1 MNINTDSNIIQ
12 TPKKIKKI
20 GVLTSGGDAPGMN
33 AALRSVV
40 RTAIYNGLQVMGI
53 KKGYNGLINGDIF
66 ELTARGVSDTL
77 QRGGTILQ
85 TARSTEFREEAG
97 IKRGAEIARIFG
109 IDGIVVIGGDG
120 SFRGAKD
127 LSEIGGIPTIGIPA
141 TIDNDIGCTE
151 YCIGYDTALNT
162 VKDAIDKIR
171 DTATSHERCSV
182 IEVMGR
188 DAGYIAVNVG
198 IACGAEAV
206 VIPEK
211 QFNFDED
218 ILKPIIEG
226 KHRGKSHYLIILA
239 EGVGSAI
246 PMAEEIQ
253 SRTGIKTT
261 ATVLGHI
268 QRGGSPTTRDRVVAS
283 EMGFKAVEALMDGKT
298 NRLIVMQNHKITD
311 VDITEGLAA
320 KKVLNP
326 DLIGLC
332 KVMSW

>member
-1 MNINTDSNIIQ
+1 MAE
-12 TPKKIKKI
+12 IKKI

-40 RTAIYNGLQVMGI
+40 RTAVYNGLQVMGI
-53 KKGYNGLINGDIF
+53 RKGYNGLISGDIF

-85 TARSTEFREEAG
+85 TARSEAFKTEEGTRKAYDV
-97 IKRGAEIARIFG
+97 ARIFG
-109 IDGIVVIGGDG
+109 LDGIVVIGGDG
-120 SFRGAKD
+120 SFRGAGA
-127 LSEIGGIPTIGIPA
+127 LSALGMPTIGIPA

-171 DTATSHERCSV
+171 DTAISHERSSV

-188 DAGYIAVNVG
+188 DAGYIALNVG

-206 VIPEK
+206 IIPEK
-211 QFNFDED
+211 NFSFDED
-218 ILKPIIEG
+218 VLKPIIEG
-226 KHRGKSHYLIILA
+226 KHRGKTHYLVILA
-239 EGVGSAI
+239 EGAGKAF
-246 PMAEEIQ
+246 PMAAEIE

-261 ATVLGHI
+261 ATVLGHL
-268 QRGGSPTTRDRVVAS
+268 QRGGSPTTRDRVIAS
-283 EMGFKAVEALMDGKT
+283 EMGFKAVEALMAGKT

-311 VDITEGLAA
+311 IDLKKGLET
-320 KKVLNP
+320 KKELNP
-326 DLIGLC
+326 DLIRLC

>member
-1 MNINTDSNIIQ
+1 MAE
-12 TPKKIKKI
+12 IKKI

-40 RTAIYNGLQVMGI
+40 RTALYNGLQVMGI

-85 TARSTEFREEAG
+85 TARSVEFREEEG

-127 LSEIGGIPTIGIPA
+127 LSEIGGMPTIGIPA

-162 VKDAIDKIR
+162 AKDAIDKIR

-206 VIPEK
+206 IIPEK

-226 KHRGKSHYLIILA
+226 KHRGKNHYLIILA
-239 EGVGSAI
+239 EGAGSAI
-246 PMAEEIQ
+246 PMAEEVQ
-253 SRTGIKTT
+253 KRTGIKTT

-283 EMGFKAVEALMDGKT
+283 EMGFKAVEALMAGKT
-298 NRLIVMQNHKITD
+298 NRLIVMKNNEITD
-311 VDITEGLAA
+311 VDITEGLSA
-320 KKVLNP
+320 KKQLNP
-326 DLIGLC
+326 DLIRLC

>member
-1 MNINTDSNIIQ
+1 MSE
-12 TPKKIKKI
+12 IKTI

-40 RTAIYNGLQVMGI
+40 RTAVYNGIKVMGV

-66 ELTARGVSDTL
+66 EMNARSVSDTL

-85 TARSTEFREEAG
+85 TARCLEFKKPEG
-97 IKRGAEIARIFG
+97 VKRAAEIAKIFG
-109 IDGIVVIGGDG
+109 IDGLVVIGGDG
-120 SFRGAKD
+120 SFRGARD
-127 LSEIGGIPTIGIPA
+127 LCAAGLPTIGIPA

-151 YCIGYDTALNT
+151 YCIGFDTALNT

-171 DTATSHERCSV
+171 DTATSHERSSV

-188 DAGYIAVNVG
+188 DAGYIALYVG

-206 VIPEK
+206 IIPEK
-211 QFNFDED
+211 PYHFDED
-218 ILKPIIEG
+218 VLRPIIEG
-226 KHRGKSHYLIILA
+226 KHRGKNHYLVIVA

-246 PMAEEIQ
+246 PMAKEIQ
-253 SRTGIKTT
+253 ERTGIETT

-268 QRGGSPTTRDRVVAS
+268 QRGGSPTAQDRLIAS
-283 EMGFKAVEALMDGKT
+283 EMGFSAVELLMKGNA
-298 NRLIVMQNHKITD
+298 NRLMVVKNNKITD
-311 VDITEGLAA
+311 VDIAEGLAVEKQIEQDRIRLA
-320 KKVLNP
+320 
-326 DLIGLC
+326 